1 MRIRGRE
8 EIQGSL
14 QTFKDV
20 YEAQFDKPLDNQ
32 RAIEIITQMLSRKEL
47 EAIQQR
53 FFDFHPQDLKTV
65 IELLQPVEKPVEIQE
80 KPKRGRPK
88 NDQR

>member
-1 MRIRGRE
+1 MRIRGQE

-14 QTFKDV
+14 QAFKDV
-20 YEAQFDKPLDNQ
+20 YEAQFGKPFDTVK
-32 RAIEIITQMLSRKEL
+32 AINVIREMLEKAEVQI
-47 EAIQQR
+47 IQQR
-53 FFDFHPQDLKTV
+53 FFDFRPQDLK
-65 IELLQPVEKPVEIQE
+65 LLMEMLEPKSEE